1 MDLPCVW
8 DAPRPYVH
16 PLTTPAG
23 AVLTVEAPADHP
35 WHHALWF
42 TIKFVNGENFWEEY
56 GEFGTLRT
64 IATNESTSVDGS
76 IQEVVARLQWI
87 APDGETVRAG
97 ETRTIRT
104 TPLDADA
111 YAIDWTESL
120 QFPVIEPVTD
130 TVLDR
135 TPFTTW
141 GGYGGLTLRGA
152 PDLTDTVIRLADG
165 TDRDRALGDPSPW
178 LSIEGTPHTWTQT
191 SQPTTQ
197 APTPSRSAAEASRSE
212 ASRPTTRE
220 PTPSG
225 RPEMTEA
232 SRSEASRPT
241 TREPTPSGRPEMTE
255 ASRSGAL
262 TPEPQRSGGEQV
274 GSVPTCHASTDT
286 ERTTRQAV
294 RADKQAG
301 IVIFDHPDNPRSP
314 SPWYASTKADTYG
327 DGWANFVNAA
337 FLWDDPLTLAANES
351 LDLAYRVIVHDGQ
364 WDTDRIGAEYARW
377 IG

>member
-56 GEFGTLRT
+56 GDFGTLRT
-64 IATNESTSVDGS
+64 IDVTRVDDGVQATID
-76 IQEVVARLQWI
+76 WI
-87 APDGETVRAG
+87 APDGESVRLK
-97 ETRTIRT
+97 EVRTIRT
-104 TPLDADA
+104 TPLDERS
-111 YAIDWTESL
+111 YAIDWDERLTML
-120 QFPVIEPVTD
+120 TD

-141 GGYGGLTLRGA
+141 GGYGGLTFRGA
-152 PDLTDTVIRLADG
+152 PDFTDTIIRLADG

-178 LSIEGTPHTWTQT
+178 LSIEGTPHTWIATEQVAST
-191 SQPTTQ
+191 STK
-197 APTPSRSAAEASRSE
+197 
-212 ASRPTTRE
+212 
-220 PTPSG
+220 SG
-225 RPEMTEA
+225 LSTE
-232 SRSEASRPT
+232 T
-241 TREPTPSGRPEMTE
+241 
-255 ASRSGAL
+255 
-262 TPEPQRSGGEQV
+262 EPQRSGGEQV
-274 GSVPTCHASTDT
+274 GSIPTQHASTDT
-286 ERTTRQAV
+286 ERTTRNDGIDSHPSRSAAEASSSEGGPRTPQVPRSATV
-294 RADKQAG
+294 RAEDKAG
-301 IVIFDHPDNPRSP
+301 IVLFDHPDNPRSP

-327 DGWANFVNAA
+327 EGWANFVNAA
-337 FLWDDPLTLAANES
+337 FLWDDPLNVAANED
-351 LDLAYRVIVHDGQ
+351 LDLRYRVIVHDGH

>member
-76 IQEVVARLQWI
+76 IQDVGARLQWI

-120 QFPVIEPVTD
+120 QFPAIEPVTD

-141 GGYGGLTLRGA
+141 GGYGGLTFRGA
-152 PDLTDTVIRLADG
+152 PDFTDTVIRLADG

-178 LSIEGTPHTWTQT
+178 LSLEGTPHTWIET
-191 SQPTTQ
+191 
-197 APTPSRSAAEASRSE
+197 
-212 ASRPTTRE
+212 
-220 PTPSG
+220 
-225 RPEMTEA
+225 
-232 SRSEASRPT
+232 
-241 TREPTPSGRPEMTE
+241 
-255 ASRSGAL
+255 
-262 TPEPQRSGGEQV
+262 EPQRTS
-274 GSVPTCHASTDT
+274 
-286 ERTTRQAV
+286 RQAG
-294 RADKQAG
+294 RADRQAG
-301 IVIFDHPDNPRSP
+301 IVMFDHPDNPRSP

-337 FLWDDPLTLAANES
+337 FLWDNPLTVAANES
-351 LDLAYRVIVHDGQ
+351 LHLRYRVIVHDGH
-364 WDTDRIGAEYARW
+364 WDTDRISAEYARW

>member
-56 GEFGTLRT
+56 GDFGTLRT
-64 IATNESTSVDGS
+64 IDVTRVDDGVQATID
-76 IQEVVARLQWI
+76 WI
-87 APDGETVRAG
+87 APDGESVRLK
-97 ETRTIRT
+97 EVRTIRT
-104 TPLDADA
+104 TPLDERS
-111 YAIDWTESL
+111 YAIDWDEQLTML
-120 QFPVIEPVTD
+120 TD

-141 GGYGGLTLRGA
+141 GGYGGLTFRGA
-152 PDLTDTVIRLADG
+152 PDFTDTIIRLADG

-178 LSIEGTPHTWTQT
+178 LSIEGTPHTWIAT
-191 SQPTTQ
+191 
-197 APTPSRSAAEASRSE
+197 
-212 ASRPTTRE
+212 
-220 PTPSG
+220 
-225 RPEMTEA
+225 
-232 SRSEASRPT
+232 
-241 TREPTPSGRPEMTE
+241 
-255 ASRSGAL
+255 
-262 TPEPQRSGGEQV
+262 EPQNK
-274 GSVPTCHASTDT
+274 
-286 ERTTRQAV
+286 
-294 RADKQAG
+294 RAG
-301 IVIFDHPDNPRSP
+301 VLLFDHPDNPRSP

-327 DGWANFVNAA
+327 EGWANFVNAA
-337 FLWDDPLTLAANES
+337 FLWDDPLNVAANED
-351 LDLAYRVIVHDGQ
+351 LDLRYRVIVHDGH